1 MKESKEGIRRHM
13 TEDQKY
19 SLRSDR
25 ASGVV
30 KYIKTLCYE
39 DSCEVCKEAAR
50 KRYGLD
56 EAPILPI
63 AGCQRVLCR
72 CCYVPVLEDKQN

>member
-1 MKESKEGIRRHM
+1 MKESKEDIRRHM

-30 KYIKTLCYE
+30 KYIETLCYQ

-50 KRYGLD
+50 KRYRLD

-63 AGCQRVLCR
+63 AGCQRALCR
-72 CCYVPVLEDKQN
+72 CCYVPVLVRTS